1 MLAPHAGAAMSVV
14 TSGCQYGEMPCP
26 VLFLAP
32 RSLFVRECARAYRV
46 REGSRNCVT
55 HNCECDY
62 VMKPRKGSKKKS
74 VQESRPQMA
83 DGRSDSDSTM
93 ASTGSSDDGLPS
105 GKLVGKGQVVGP
117 VVGPVVVAPSYYVLP
132 PTQARLLH
140 HMSTIAQS
148 IEAGRSSDLVIYL
161 KKLPM

>member
-1 MLAPHAGAAMSVV
+1 
-14 TSGCQYGEMPCP
+14 
-26 VLFLAP
+26 
-32 RSLFVRECARAYRV
+32 V

-74 VQESRPQMA
+74 VQESRPERA

-93 ASTGSSDDGLPS
+93 SSNGSSNDKLPS
-105 GKLVGKGQVVGP
+105 GKLVGKGQVM
-117 VVGPVVVAPSYYVLP
+117 GPVVVAPSYYVLP